1 MRLLGNLVRIP
12 PEEVRRRISGRR
24 TPLLSLLNFKLVVKY
39 PKRNEPS
46 SSRGESYS
54 PTVIHPVHAVLDESE
69 NQFESI
75 EGRFEHFPKSL
86 ENEKCINHKKFR
98 NWNFLMMNLVIIC

>member
-1 MRLLGNLVRIP
+1 M
-12 PEEVRRRISGRR
+12 
-24 TPLLSLLNFKLVVKY
+24 KH

-75 EGRFEHFPKSL
+75 EGRFEHLPRSIKY
-86 ENEKCINHKKFR
+86 ENGKCINHKKFQ
-98 NWNFLMMNLVIIC
+98 NWNFQMMNLVIIC

>member
-1 MRLLGNLVRIP
+1 MNL
-12 PEEVRRRISGRR
+12 
-24 TPLLSLLNFKLVVKY
+24 KLVLKH

-75 EGRFEHFPKSL
+75 EGRFEHLPGSIKY
-86 ENEKCINHKKFR
+86 ENGKCINHEKFQ
-98 NWNFLMMNLVIIC
+98 NWNFQMMNLVIIC

>member
-1 MRLLGNLVRIP
+1 MM
-12 PEEVRRRISGRR
+12 
-24 TPLLSLLNFKLVVKY
+24 KHH
-39 PKRNEPS
+39 KRNEPS

-75 EGRFEHFPKSL
+75 EGRFKLIPKLPFKIAVRKWPIKNGRPRMAVQKRSKNL
-86 ENEKCINHKKFR
+86 
-98 NWNFLMMNLVIIC
+98 FLTIKSPEIGISR

>member
-1 MRLLGNLVRIP
+1 MRILDGHLARIP
-12 PEEVRRRISGRR
+12 PRAVRRPSGRHI
-24 TPLLSLLNFKLVVKY
+24 PLSNLSNFKLVVKH

-75 EGRFEHFPKSL
+75 EGGFEHFPKSM
-86 ENEKCINHKKFR
+86 ESEKCINHKKFQ
-98 NWNFLMMNLVIIC
+98 NWNFQMMNLVIIC

>member
-1 MRLLGNLVRIP
+1 MRRLDGHLVQIP
-12 PEEVRRRISGRR
+12 PRAVRRPPERHIPLSNIS
-24 TPLLSLLNFKLVVKY
+24 NFKLVVKH

-75 EGRFEHFPKSL
+75 EGRFEHFPEFLK
-86 ENEKCINHKKFR
+86 NEKCINHKKFR
-98 NWNFLMMNLVIIC
+98 NWNFQMMNLVITC

>member
-1 MRLLGNLVRIP
+1 M
-12 PEEVRRRISGRR
+12 
-24 TPLLSLLNFKLVVKY
+24 KH

-75 EGRFEHFPKSL
+75 EGRFERFPGKSL
-86 ENEKCINHKKFR
+86 ENEKCINHKKFQ
-98 NWNFLMMNLVIIC
+98 NWNFQMMNLVIIC

>member
-1 MRLLGNLVRIP
+1 MHRTLLEFLL
-12 PEEVRRRISGRR
+12 E
-24 TPLLSLLNFKLVVKY
+24 LSLLNFKLVVKY

-98 NWNFLMMNLVIIC
+98 NWNFQMMNLVIIC